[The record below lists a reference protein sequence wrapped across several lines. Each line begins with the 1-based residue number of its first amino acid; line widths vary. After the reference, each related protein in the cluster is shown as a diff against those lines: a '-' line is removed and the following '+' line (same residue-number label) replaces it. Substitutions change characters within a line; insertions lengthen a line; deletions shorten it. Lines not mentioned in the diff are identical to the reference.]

1 MIDEDVVIVAAPDL
15 EEALA
20 DPELSGFI
28 RVDVVN
34 GEVKSTVFPRD
45 ETTLTLSLPMLHENF
60 GVANVLVHRPN

>member
-28 RVDVVN
+28 KVDVVN
-34 GEVKSTVFPRD
+34 GEVKSTVFLRD
-45 ETTLTLSLPMLHENF
+45 AFAPYAARELRGCEGPS
-60 GVANVLVHRPN
+60 A